1 MSERKIQHFRDILG
15 LINEETKR
23 TARYQIW
30 KWTENRDC
38 DPIQRTNDVKFSDQ
52 SKEKYIFTNR
62 QEPKQN
68 QSWLGPGRIL
78 QRSMWGGSTPF
89 ITGQYYE

>member
-1 MSERKIQHFRDILG
+1 MSERKIQHFRDKYTISGIWLLKYVYK

-38 DPIQRTNDVKFSDQ
+38 DPTQRTNDVKFSDQ
-52 SKEKYIFTNR
+52 SKEKISFY
-62 QEPKQN
+62 KQ
-68 QSWLGPGRIL
+68 
-78 QRSMWGGSTPF
+78 
-89 ITGQYYE
+89 TGT